1 MGKYTQRVGQAVFT
15 PGYKKAANIDK
26 HSIYYS
32 DQFYSMQ
39 ACGYAAVN
47 LFRDGHTQRLK
58 ERYEVISR

>member
-1 MGKYTQRVGQAVFT
+1 
-15 PGYKKAANIDK
+15 
-26 HSIYYS
+26 
-32 DQFYSMQ
+32 MQ